1 MQCRGLRPTHPG
13 SLCSL
18 PGLPCCLRSIA
29 SYDSTSLPALQR
41 ETTQCFVLALV
52 QFLIPSSI
60 LQAIPHQLG
69 ACFGRDPPSFRQ
81 TNPTWLLHKIRSH
94 ADSLS
99 QLLHMSDAR
108 CRIGQTYARI
118 RGRLNAIARRGPCD
132 WGRIDPKSIPDCG
145 INGIENVTKAK
156 RFGFHPISQPTD
168 GTHNDVVAS
177 QNRSLSPVEIGS

>member
-41 ETTQCFVLALV
+41 ETIQCFVLAFV
-52 QFLIPSSI
+52 QVLIPSSI
-60 LQAIPHQLG
+60 LQAIPHSLG
-69 ACFGRDPPSFRQ
+69 LCFWRDPPFFRQ
-81 TNPTWLLHKIRSH
+81 KNPTWLLHRIRSF
-94 ADSLS
+94 AGILS
-99 QLLHMSDAR
+99 QLLHRSDAR
-108 CRIGQTYARI
+108 RRIAQTYARV